1 LSTYPED
8 LRYTKEHEWVRVED
22 EIATLG
28 ISDYAQGELGDIIFV
43 ELPRVGDTLVLGQPF
58 GTVEAVKT
66 VEEMYSPLDGEV
78 VEVNDGLESAPEQ
91 VNQEPYGGGWMIKL
105 RLSEAKQLD
114 ALLGSVE
121 YRELI
126 GE

>member
-1 LSTYPED
+1 MSTYPED